1 MKNTYSISPAV
12 KRSVSLL
19 LLIAG
24 FLVSVKA
31 QETGDFFMQVQ
42 QAQKTHLQEKLYLHL
57 DKNSYVAG
65 ETIWFK
71 IYCTVGVENLLS
83 NGSKVVYVE
92 LIGADQRKA
101 KLIKIPLYN
110 GLGVGDIALPDT
122 LTEGSYRLRAYT
134 NWMRND
140 EAIYFFDR
148 TLAIGNGRSDQVFTQ
163 TTWEPTEQGG
173 RYKLELRNFAQV
185 PIINTDVNMTFTLDG
200 KILQTTKVRTDGLGK
215 TMVNLDHKLV
225 QADMAYSFQTN
236 GRTIRKLVKPL
247 TTKGLPDVQLLPEGG
262 KLLAGFENRIAVKVV
277 NSRGLGEKAILV
289 FCLGQDTLAQISTN
303 TLGMGATPIQAPAVG
318 TVEVIARFSDGK
330 QQPVLFPKIYTSGH
344 AVILDTLQKGQR
356 MLRLHTSSDL
366 VKGQQLHVTVQHLG
380 QVFFHKTVSV
390 TETEIMLQLP
400 TTNFPPGVLT
410 CSVLDDHFLP
420 IVERPFFHEKN
431 SVGELFS
438 IALGKAQYGLREQV
452 DVGLQLRQDSVKGR
466 IGAFSAT
473 VIHLGKIAAADTTN
487 IPNILTSLLL
497 SADLKGF
504 IERPEYYLDGHRIR
518 TTDLD
523 YLVLTQGWRKS
534 DWSSLATVSTPRF
547 AAEKGL
553 AIRGYLRKL
562 GQKAPVPK
570 GTINLV
576 PSSNMLDVQAVYSDQ
591 KGYFEFADLQFPDS
605 SHFMLYGQD
614 AKGKKRVR
622 FEIWTDSL
630 AEVGFNRNWPL
641 EQNDVNRAYQQ
652 ELKLAQAYFAQLARV
667 GLKDDAILLD
677 EVLVQRKRNKA
688 SQRSQNLNGRGNA
701 DFVFNAED
709 FKGYGFLGSA
719 IYDQIGGTFKGWN
732 LDMEWPPLAIF
743 FLDGRIL
750 DAELAENIPPDAIES
765 VEVLRSSVYT
775 GLYGVGVHAGN
786 EDRVIFVLTTKV
798 GRGNLAKAP
807 DRYGSISVSPQ
818 GLYFGTTYYKPTYAV
833 ENNPAAYQDLRT
845 SIHWEPSIVV
855 NKSGKTNFQFFT
867 SDEPGTYRIIV
878 EGLDM
883 YGNLFRQQKDITVK
897 R

>member
-1 MKNTYSISPAV
+1 MFIRSFISPAV

-24 FLVSVKA
+24 FFVSGEA
-31 QETGDFFMQVQ
+31 QEPVDFFRRLQ
-42 QAQKTHLQEKLYLHL
+42 QAQATHLEEKLYLHL

-71 IYCTVGVENLLS
+71 IYCTVGLENLLS
-83 NGSKVVYVE
+83 NGSKVAYVE
-92 LIGADQRKA
+92 LIGADQRRA

-140 EAIYFFDR
+140 EAIYLFDR

-163 TTWEPTEQGG
+163 TTWQPNEQGG
-173 RYKLELRNFAQV
+173 RYQLELRAFAQV
-185 PIINTDVNMTFTLDG
+185 PIVNTDVNVTFTQDE
-200 KILQTTKVRTDGLGK
+200 KVLQTAKVRTDGLGK
-215 TMVNLDHKLV
+215 VTVNVDRGLM
-225 QADMAYSFQTN
+225 QAHMAYSFQTD
-236 GRTIRKLVKPL
+236 GRTIRKLVNPL
-247 TTKGLPDVQLLPEGG
+247 IAQESSDVQLLPEGG
-262 KLLAGFENRIAVKVV
+262 RLLAGYDNRIAFKVV
-277 NSRGLGEKAILV
+277 NSRGLGEKATLV
-289 FCLGQDTLAQISTN
+289 FRVGRDTLVQVSTN
-303 TLGMGATPIQAPAVG
+303 ELGMGATQIQVPIAG
-318 TVEVIARFSDGK
+318 TVEVTACFGYGK
-330 QQPVLFPKIYTSGH
+330 QQSVIFPKIYTSGY

-356 MLRLHTSSDL
+356 MLRLHTSPDL
-366 VKGQQLHVTVQHLG
+366 VKGQQLQVVVQHLG
-380 QVFFHKTVSV
+380 QVFFLKTVSV
-390 TETEIMLQLP
+390 TAPEIALQLP
-400 TTNFPPGVLT
+400 TTNFPKGVLT
-410 CSVLDDHFLP
+410 CSVLDDYFLP
-420 IVERPFFHEKN
+420 IAERPFFHEKN
-431 SVGELFS
+431 SVCELFTF
-438 IALGKAQYGLREQV
+438 LLDKAQYDLREQV
-452 DVGLQLRQDSVKGR
+452 NVGVQLRQDSVKGR
-466 IGAFSAT
+466 IGAFSAA
-473 VIHLGKIAAADTTN
+473 VIHLGKIAASDTIN
-487 IPNILTSLLL
+487 VPNILTSLLL

-523 YLVLTQGWRKS
+523 YLVLTQGWRKV
-534 DWSSLATVSTPRF
+534 DWWNLATVSTPRF
-547 AAEKGL
+547 AVEKGL
-553 AIRGYLRKL
+553 SIRGYLKKL

-570 GTINLV
+570 GTVNLI
-576 PSSNMLDVQAVYSDQ
+576 PSSNMLDVQAVYTDQ
-591 KGYFEFADLQFPDS
+591 RGYFEFPDLQFPDS
-605 SHFMLYGQD
+605 SHFMLYAQD

-622 FEIWTDSL
+622 FDIWTDSL

-667 GLKDDAILLD
+667 GLKDNTILLD
-677 EVLVQRKRNKA
+677 EVLVERKRNKA
-688 SQRSQNLNGRGNA
+688 AIHSQNLNGRGNA
-701 DFVFNAED
+701 DFVFNADD
-709 FKGYGFLGSA
+709 FKGYGLLGSA
-719 IYDQIGGTFKGWN
+719 IHDQIGGTFKGWN

-775 GLYGVGVHAGN
+775 GLYGVGIHAGK
-786 EDRVIFVLTTKV
+786 EDSVIFVLTTKV

-818 GLYFGTTYYKPTYAV
+818 GLYFGTTYYKPAYEV
-833 ENNPAAYQDLRT
+833 DNNPATYQDLRT

-855 NKSGKTNFQFFT
+855 NKSGKTSFQFFT